1 MVLVAG
7 LDRLKG
13 TQVGEWLTDAE
24 WQDHTRELRE
34 RFEARSDTSVVF
46 QDFCREYAE
55 GRATTAA
62 MRRARAP
69 NSRARAP
76 KGRDAA
82 PLFSE
87 TIRANGGSTSIY
99 VDLKEE
105 RGSKFVKI
113 KERTTGAPRYII
125 IPVDA
130 IDKLRRALDGAL
142 STIRDGEYE
151 EDADVLSDVDAQTK
165 SPVGQVTGGGGNSC
179 TCYVGNLNWETKEET
194 LRELFDVYGSVQSV
208 DIQVAAHTQ
217 RSKGW
222 ALVEFATAVR
232 PVWRSNFRH
241 PTVPMTA

>member
-7 LDRLKG
+7 LDRLEG
-13 TQVGEWLTDAE
+13 TKVGPWLTDAE
-24 WQDHTRELRE
+24 WQDHTREVRE
-34 RFEARSDTSVVF
+34 RFEARSDTSVAF

-62 MRRARAP
+62 MRRARV
-69 NSRARAP
+69 P

-87 TIRANGGSTSIY
+87 IIRAGSTSIY

-142 STIRDGEYE
+142 STIRDSEYE

-179 TCYVGNLNWETKEET
+179 TCYVGNLNWDTKEET

-208 DIQVAAHTQ
+208 DIQEHAHTQ
-217 RSKGW
+217 RPKGW
-222 ALVEFATAVR
+222 ALVEFATAV
-232 PVWRSNFRH
+232 
-241 PTVPMTA
+241 

>member
-7 LDRLKG
+7 LDRLEG
-13 TQVGEWLTDAE
+13 TKVGPWLSDAE
-24 WQDHTRELRE
+24 WQDHTREVRE
-34 RFEARSDTSVVF
+34 RFEARSDTSVAF

-55 GRATTAA
+55 GRVTTAA

-69 NSRARAP
+69 
-76 KGRDAA
+76 KGRDTA
-82 PLFSE
+82 PLFTE
-87 TIRANGGSTSIY
+87 TIRAPGGATIY
-99 VDLKEE
+99 VDLKE
-105 RGSKFVKI
+105 GNHGQKFMKI
-113 KERTTGAPRYII
+113 KERTQGAPRYII
-125 IPVDA
+125 VPVDA
-130 IDKLRRALDGAL
+130 IDALRRALDGAL

-151 EDADVLSDVDAQTK
+151 EDADVLSDVDAQTR
-165 SPVGQVTGGGGNSC
+165 PPEARPDRQVTGGGGNSC

-208 DIQVAAHTQ
+208 EIQVAAHTQ